1 VGELWLV
8 MSTVGTPVSKAC
20 GTQPSVSAPRFDS
33 VDLLRGI
40 IIVIMS
46 LDHLREYLTY
56 LTFPPEALSL
66 TWPGLFFTRWITH
79 FCAPLFF
86 FLAGTGSYLSQSR
99 GNAGG
104 SLSRFLWTRGLW
116 LMVLEITI
124 IDFAWAFRPFA
135 VASVIWTL
143 GLSMIVMAAVVR
155 LPLRWVAVFGV
166 GMIFVHNLLDPI
178 QADALGRFGW
188 LWKFT
193 HAPGFIPI
201 LPQRGILIVLY
212 VLIPWVGVMAA
223 GFGFGVL
230 LQFPA
235 ERRRK
240 LMFAIGSVAV
250 ALFVVL
256 RATNIYGNPTNTPF
270 PGGGN
275 FVPQHSAMMSLV
287 AFLNVEKYPPSL
299 QFLLMTL
306 GPGILALAAFD
317 GVVAARNRIAR
328 VLIVFG
334 RVPLFYYVVH
344 IYCAHLV
351 ALAIAVAF
359 DQPTKRL
366 LDGSYFVSP
375 PEPGY
380 GHHLLFIYFVWIVFN
395 VALYFPCRWYAEY
408 KRTHR
413 HWWLSYV

>member
-1 VGELWLV
+1 
-8 MSTVGTPVSKAC
+8 MSTLSTPVSMGSGA
-20 GTQPSVSAPRFDS
+20 QRSVSAPRLES

-56 LTFPPEALSL
+56 LAFPPENLSL

-86 FLAGTGSYLSQSR
+86 FLAGTGAYLAQKR
-99 GNAGG
+99 GFDGPRI
-104 SLSRFLWTRGLW
+104 SRFLWTRGLW

-135 VASVIWTL
+135 FAGVIWAL
-143 GLSMIVMAAVVR
+143 GLSMVVMAAVVR
-155 LPLRWVAVFGV
+155 LPVRWVAAFGLA
-166 GMIFVHNLLDPI
+166 MMFLHNLLDPI
-178 QADALGRFGW
+178 QPEALGRFGW
-188 LWKFT
+188 LWKFV

-201 LPQRGILIVLY
+201 IPERGILLVLY
-212 VLIPWVGVMAA
+212 VLVPWVGVMAA
-223 GFGFGVL
+223 GFGLGAL
-230 LQFPA
+230 LQLPA
-235 ERRRK
+235 QKRRRFMAAVG
-240 LMFAIGSVAV
+240 LAAI
-250 ALFVVL
+250 ALFVML
-256 RATNIYGNPTNTPF
+256 RATNIYGNPSGTPF
-270 PGGGN
+270 PGAGP
-275 FVPQHSAMMSLV
+275 FVPQHSAAMSLV

-317 GVVAARNRIAR
+317 GIQSARNAIAR

-334 RVPLFYYVVH
+334 RVPLFYYVIH
-344 IYCAHLV
+344 IYAAHLI
-351 ALAIAVAF
+351 AIAVALACH
-359 DQPTKRL
+359 QPTKRL

-380 GHHLLFIYFVWIVFN
+380 GHHLPFIYLIWILLN
-395 VALYFPCRWYAEY
+395 VALYFPCRRYAEY

-413 HWWLSYV
+413 QWWLSYL